1 MCPLLASCWNNTQLK
16 QNEATLK
23 KKIQTKSNS
32 NSNYQFL
39 IREWPKYLWSLAL
52 LWDTF
57 LSWVPGHLGFSS
69 PVSGYSP
76 TVSFVVSL
84 SPSLVCKRWLP
95 QAGTNLWTLSIYT
108 PSLGEVNQL
117 CSFKYYPCIDDSQIY
132 IHSLH
137 STNSYTQLSTHI
149 STWMLTEQLRFNKPK
164 TELLIF
170 SPNLLLW
177 KSS

>member
-117 CSFKYYPCIDDSQIY
+117 CSFKYIHALMTPKFTSIPCTLQ
-132 IHSLH
+132 
-137 STNSYTQLSTHI
+137 THI
-149 STWMLTEQLRFNKPK
+149 PNC
-164 TELLIF
+164 LLI
-170 SPNLLLW
+170 SLLGCLLN
-177 KSS
+177 SSDLTNPKLSY